1 MGGHKAGAVASR
13 MATESISEFFSST
26 EGEDSTWPFHFDPQ
40 RTYEENR
47 LVAGVKLANRR
58 IFEASSENLDVQG
71 MGTTFVGC
79 VFSATRGKVYIGHVG
94 DSRCYRLRDDDF
106 DLLTRDHSLVN
117 DYRQAM
123 PHLTEEQMAELPR
136 NVITRALGMQE
147 SVVVD
152 VQTDR
157 PSKGD
162 IYLLCSDGL
171 SEAVTEDEILQ
182 SLTPHRDDL
191 KRATEELIAQAN
203 VNGGDDN
210 ITVVLVAVDEV
221 AESDGDEEDEPRRR
235 SASDNVP
242 TVEMEAVG
250 DDD

>member
-1 MGGHKAGAVASR
+1 

-47 LVAGVKLANRR
+47 LIAGVKLANRR
-58 IFEASSENLDVQG
+58 IFEASAENLDVQG
-71 MGTTFVGC
+71 MGTTVVGL
-79 VFSATRGKVYIGHVG
+79 VFSATRDKVYIGHVG
-94 DSRCYRLRDDDF
+94 DSRCYRLRDDEF

-152 VQTDR
+152 IQSDR
-157 PSKGD
+157 PHQGD

-171 SEAVTEDEILQ
+171 SEAVTDDEILE
-182 SLTPHRDDL
+182 SLAPHQDDL
-191 KRATEELIAQAN
+191 DHATEELIALAN

-221 AESDGDEEDEPRRR
+221 AEVTGDPEDSPVPPDPD
-235 SASDNVP
+235 SAP
-242 TVEMEAVG
+242 TVEIKSV